1 MEVLVLHLPLQA
13 HLLKEQVVEV
23 VVQTLVRP
31 LLAAQVLVAAATV
44 VEIMA
49 HKLLVLSILAEGVV
63 ALALGHQLLVRQAAP
78 VL

>member
-31 LLAAQVLVAAATV
+31 LLAAQVLVAVATV
-44 VEIMA
+44 VEITA
-49 HKLLVLSILAEGVV
+49 HKLLALPILAAVV
-63 ALALGHQLLVRQAAP
+63 VVLALEL
-78 VL
+78 